1 MVQLIIGQI
10 VLIINALK
18 LFLEMIDHPIDESFA
33 IGSIGVE
40 ALGINWSGFNHRRS
54 MVTVEVVGKL
64 LKLIR
69 YDPLSSVKY
78 LASLFIEV

>member
-1 MVQLIIGQI
+1 M
-10 VLIINALK
+10 LIINALE
-18 LFLEMIDHPIDESFA
+18 LFLEMIDRTIDELLA

-40 ALGINWSGFNHRRS
+40 ALGINWSSFNHRRS

-69 YDPLSSVKY
+69 YDPLSSIER
-78 LASLFIEV
+78 LANFFIEV